1 MASVRLERFGYRWR
15 RSLMRAGSIG
25 IRNWALVCLLFW
37 QGLGADLMAQA
48 YQDPDFEIEVFDQD
62 ALSLQGS
69 DRTAVVEALAA
80 LASNFPKNGLVDMDL
95 REKALALALRLD
107 PLNPS
112 ARAARAALLVGGEPV
127 KTGFFKEL
135 PSINKALWTP
145 AMAMR
150 EGREPEDKRLYPLLM
165 ELALV
170 IDPKAAEDLASV
182 YAEIVDE
189 LGGEMPG
196 WKGFVQ
202 SEQAVNSSSARIA
215 GMLKRGRIEEKKLLK
230 KEEAREK
237 EMAKAKARALAQQS
251 QMAAAAKGAAVA
263 ADRVK
268 GVKLPSTEVSVI
280 FWQGRGRGEAES
292 YMGKVS
298 LNIRTAEEA
307 DADLFQNEKGHLP
320 EAMGMRFRY
329 LPDPEEV
336 PAWMSMLFR
345 VVQPRVAADWPRGKV
360 GELTH
365 VFSGDAGPMGRDP
378 RNLGG
383 MGAGALL
390 ALESAIKGVPMDPA
404 MVVYTRVMTDQSLIE
419 PPAGDFLTAVKAAKQ
434 GKFRALVV
442 AEESATAMKDWVAL
456 GSLDLL
462 IRPQIV
468 AAANFDELI
477 GVVRS
482 DRAVQLDE
490 SIELFAEIEELTAK
504 MTLEEAA
511 KNEVVQQ
518 RLQAILEQ
526 FPQHLSAK
534 MLLAYGKGGGQI
546 KASLTG
552 SVKAILG
559 VLEPLKKRYSSSMD
573 GGGSVEGELEGLG
586 DQAEVQLRALRVKVN
601 DEAKE
606 LLNMSEDVV
615 ESLVAFL
622 RLKNK
627 TTSTGMQKREA
638 VEEALVYFNEE
649 FRRLEDK
656 SR

>member
-1 MASVRLERFGYRWR
+1 
-15 RSLMRAGSIG
+15 
-25 IRNWALVCLLFW
+25 
-37 QGLGADLMAQA
+37 MAQA

-95 REKALALALRLD
+95 QEKALALALRLD

-112 ARAARAALLVGGEPV
+112 ARAARAALLAGGEPV

-170 IDPKAAEDLASV
+170 IDLKAAADLASV

-189 LGGEMPG
+189 LGSEMPG

-215 GMLKRGRIEEKKLLK
+215 AMLKRGRIEEKKLLK
-230 KEEAREK
+230 KEAAREK
-237 EMAKAKARALAQQS
+237 EMAKVKAMELAQQS

-263 ADRVK
+263 ADRAK

-298 LNIRTAEEA
+298 LNIRTAEDA
-307 DADLFQNEKGHLP
+307 DAYLFQNEKGHLT

-329 LPDPEEV
+329 LPDPEGV
-336 PAWMSMLFR
+336 PAWVSMLFR
-345 VVQPRVAADWPRGKV
+345 VVQPRVGADWPRGKV

-365 VFSGDAGPMGRDP
+365 VFSGDAGPSGPMGRDP
-378 RNLGG
+378 RNFGG

-456 GSLDLL
+456 GDLDLL

-477 GVVRS
+477 GVVRN
-482 DRAVQLDE
+482 DRAAQLEE

-504 MTLEEAA
+504 MTLKEAA

-559 VLEPLKKRYSSSMD
+559 VLEPLKKRYSTSMD
-573 GGGSVEGELEGLG
+573 GGGSVEGELEELG

-649 FRRLEDK
+649 FRRLKDK
-656 SR
+656 AGER